1 MDKRIFPREE
11 IQKMYDG
18 LASSYDLSLS
28 LFKIAGFKVDRYR
41 KKTIQN
47 LHLELGD
54 KVVDLGCGT
63 GLNFSFLQEKVGAEG
78 KIIGVDLSVK
88 ILEQAESLANKNS
101 WDNIELIQSD
111 MAEFQ
116 IPDDTDGVL
125 STMAITM
132 SPDYDKIIKGI
143 SNSLGKGKHMSIF
156 ELQKPDGWPKWLVK
170 LMVKLLSSYRTRY
183 EHTQRTPCNSI
194 EKYFSGVSLQYQYF
208 GSACIAHGVNE
219 K

>member
-1 MDKRIFPREE
+1 MNKRIFTREE

-18 LASSYDLSLS
+18 LASSYDLSMFF
-28 LFKIAGFKVDRYR
+28 FKIAGFKVDTYR
-41 KKTIQN
+41 KKAIQN
-47 LHLELGD
+47 LHLEPGD
-54 KVVDLGCGT
+54 TVVDLGCGT
-63 GLNFSFLQEKVGAEG
+63 GLNFSLLQEKVGVEG

-88 ILEQAESLANKNS
+88 MLEQAESQANKKG
-101 WDNIELIQSD
+101 WDNIELLQSD

-132 SPDYDKIIKGI
+132 SPEYDQIIQKIATT
-143 SNSLGKGKHMSIF
+143 LEKGKRLSIF
-156 ELQKPDGWPKWLVK
+156 ELQKPDGWPEWLVK
-170 LMVKLLSSYRTRY
+170 LMVKLLSSYGTRY

-194 EKYFSGVSLQYQYF
+194 KKYFSGISLQYQYF
-208 GSACIAHGVNE
+208 GSVCIAYGVSE